1 MGHNEVF
8 STTGL
13 TVNAI
18 FNHSGNGQ
26 SVQGWV
32 EKVVFT
38 STSWANGSV
47 FITDRHG
54 DLVFGA
60 GAISG
65 TLPRVF
71 YPRKFVSDTAGV
83 SLSGTNA
90 GFYSH
95 PYVIGPLNVSG
106 LGLGSTTAGTQ
117 GRIDVYYYN

>member
-1 MGHNEVF
+1 MGKHELF

-26 SVQGWV
+26 AVQGWV

-47 FITDRHG
+47 FISDRHG
-54 DLVFGA
+54 DIVYGA
-60 GAISG
+60 GNVSG
-65 TLPRVF
+65 TLPQIF
-71 YPRKFVSDTAGV
+71 YPRKFETDTTGA

-90 GFYSH
+90 AFGTR
-95 PYVIGPLNVSG
+95 PYVEGPLNFSG